1 MRGSFA
7 KNPWGYLN
15 LTCSPDT
22 SIFARQPLKFWLI
35 NPQSSILVTSPKILY
50 FPPKQTRNPLFLD
63 ILQNKPITS
72 WNESAMFFL
81 VILQKSQL
89 FSYEINQLHIS
100 WRAYFK
106 RLSLS
111 YVIPKQIYIPN
122 QIDEGH
128 LCVATPHP
136 VLVNIIV
143 VSYRC

>member
-22 SIFARQPLKFWLI
+22 LSSIFARQPLKIWLI
-35 NPQSSILVTSPKILY
+35 NPQSSILVTVPKIAY

-81 VILQKSQL
+81 VILQKSQS

-106 RLSLS
+106 TLPLLC
-111 YVIPKQIYIPN
+111 YTQTNIHPKSNRRGPFVC
-122 QIDEGH
+122 H
-128 LCVATPHP
+128 ALF
-136 VLVNIIV
+136 
-143 VSYRC
+143 